1 MQYTI
6 WLFIII
12 TAKVF
17 LTKGCSLIIILLSF
31 ALKGKGLHKEG
42 REWNDYFLKLSE
54 HYVSKYARNI
64 YLVATILS
72 SIVTYFLLKLFEFQ
86 YPLLFTLILTV
97 ACMVFTLCKYL
108 IKGRDEI
115 FDALRKIRHSALG
128 EDDN

>member
-1 MQYTI
+1 MQYTV

-31 ALKGKGLHKEG
+31 ALKGKGLHKG
-42 REWNDYFLKLSE
+42 GIEWNDYFLKLSE
-54 HYVSKYARNI
+54 HHVSKYARNI
-64 YLVATILS
+64 YLIATILS
-72 SIVTYFLLKLFEFQ
+72 SIAAYFLFKLFEFQ

-97 ACMVFTLCKYL
+97 TCMVLTLCKYL

-128 EDDN
+128 GDDN